1 MLLNRASAILF
12 ALTLTL
18 SLQASRSSSG
28 HISEAGQMLTARS
41 GHTATLLKDGR
52 VLIAGGMVRNGEILD
67 VAELYDSIT
76 GKFSLTGKMTTKRVG
91 QVAVLLEDGRVL
103 IAGGWSD
110 KATSSAEVYDPIS
123 GKFSPL
129 QAMTMVRAGASATV
143 LQDGR
148 VLIAGGGVE
157 DRVGL
162 RTAELFDPR
171 TNKFVST
178 GSMHDGRI
186 EHTATL
192 LKDGAV
198 LVTGG
203 MANGHVVA
211 TAERF
216 DPKTGDFTNVNA
228 MHQARYKHTAQLL
241 ADGRVLVAGGA
252 DDRDWKGVLSD
263 AEIYDPARHSF
274 TSNSSM
280 SQKRF
285 KLPHESALLSDGK
298 VLIAGG
304 DGQAEAYD
312 PKTSAF
318 TALDSGTGSPQW
330 FMTETTLKD
339 GRVLLAGGYSKSM
352 EATNRVWLYH

>member
-1 MLLNRASAILF
+1 
-12 ALTLTL
+12 
-18 SLQASRSSSG
+18 
-28 HISEAGQMLTARS
+28 
-41 GHTATLLKDGR
+41 
-52 VLIAGGMVRNGEILD
+52 
-67 VAELYDSIT
+67 
-76 GKFSLTGKMTTKRVG
+76 MT
-91 QVAVLLEDGRVL
+91 
-103 IAGGWSD
+103 S
-110 KATSSAEVYDPIS
+110 
-123 GKFSPL
+123 
-129 QAMTMVRAGASATV
+129 VRAGASATA

-203 MANGHVVA
+203 MADGHVVA

-216 DPKTGDFTNVNA
+216 DPKTGEFTNVNA

-252 DDRDWKGVLSD
+252 DDRDWKGVL
-263 AEIYDPARHSF
+263 AECRDIRS
-274 TSNSSM
+274 
-280 SQKRF
+280 R
-285 KLPHESALLSDGK
+285 
-298 VLIAGG
+298 
-304 DGQAEAYD
+304 
-312 PKTSAF
+312 
-318 TALDSGTGSPQW
+318 SPQLHCP
-330 FMTETTLKD
+330 FVHVAK
-339 GRVLLAGGYSKSM
+339 AI
-352 EATNRVWLYH
+352 